1 MEKQGPAKI
10 NNLLSLS
17 YPSLFIPSLVCLLL
31 HHTRHSSKMPISKK
45 DRIHREHKKA
55 EAAGTRIPVNPNGT
69 PVKPKKATSICVF
82 CKKEI
87 VSLDYAQKALKVTS
101 VLRVDGSNFRA
112 PEQPMNRR
120 HSADTRHF
128 RPAPTSLSLSSMLV
142 PTPMSGPRRSAGPT
156 TSSKFFTHQP

>member
-1 MEKQGPAKI
+1 
-10 NNLLSLS
+10 
-17 YPSLFIPSLVCLLL
+17 
-31 HHTRHSSKMPISKK
+31 MPISKK

-87 VSLDYAQKALKVTS
+87 VSLDYAQKTLKVTS

-120 HSADTRHF
+120 YSADTTF
-128 RPAPTSLSLSSMLV
+128 Q
-142 PTPMSGPRRSAGPT
+142 
-156 TSSKFFTHQP
+156 TSSNLAVLEQHAGTHPDVWTKEKCWPNDFK